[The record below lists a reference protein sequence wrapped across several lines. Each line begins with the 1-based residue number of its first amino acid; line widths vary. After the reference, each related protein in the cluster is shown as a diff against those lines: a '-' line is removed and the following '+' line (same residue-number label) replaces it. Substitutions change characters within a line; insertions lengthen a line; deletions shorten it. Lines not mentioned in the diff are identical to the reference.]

1 MSEEEFRRTYLESK
15 AIEEYIEAL
24 RSRYQL
30 VDASEITLNNAKDA
44 LRSVSESGQGQTLMV
59 DVGGGVYVRA
69 ALADATR
76 VLVGIGEGVYLEKS
90 REDAEKILDQKLES
104 LGKAKNTLVQ
114 ELNRAQVQYADRQS
128 RLSSLSQ
135 RMSSGQK

>member
-44 LRSVSESGQGQTLMV
+44 LRSISESGQGQSLMV
-59 DVGGGVYVRA
+59 DVGGAVYVRA

-104 LGKAKNTLVQ
+104 LAKAKETLVQ
-114 ELNRAQVQYADRQS
+114 EMNRAQVQYTDKQS